1 MEQQGEK
8 KDSVQVEQD
17 KDIVERV
24 RIILGKEWSCV
35 KTYTGINWKSEEIQ
49 ANGYRRKS

>member
-24 RIILGKEWSCV
+24 RIILGKE
-35 KTYTGINWKSEEIQ
+35 
-49 ANGYRRKS
+49 